1 MPMYAFTITVSQNAL
16 IGIQADNETEA
27 NRLFGKAWHDWK
39 FRNTAA
45 EMADD
50 PVSDYVE
57 WAAEHGEYNPGDV
70 DADLTQDARKAAER
84 ISEEA
89 TR

>member
-1 MPMYAFTITVSQNAL
+1 MPMYAFTVTVSQNAL
-16 IGIQADNETEA
+16 IGIQADNEEQA
-27 NRLFGKAWHDWK
+27 MRLFGKAWHDRK
-39 FRNTAA
+39 FRNTAVD
-45 EMADD
+45 MTDD

-70 DADLTQDARKAAER
+70 DADLTQEAHKA
-84 ISEEA
+84 IDSIKEA